1 MRLATEKKQQPK
13 EHLNQREGGEKN
25 EVKEI
30 KTPHFC
36 GVLKNNGGL
45 HPLFES

>member
-1 MRLATEKKQQPK
+1 MQSATEKKQKPK
-13 EHLNQREGGEKN
+13 EHLNQRKGGEKN

-30 KTPHFC
+30 KTPPFC

-45 HPLFES
+45 SSSF